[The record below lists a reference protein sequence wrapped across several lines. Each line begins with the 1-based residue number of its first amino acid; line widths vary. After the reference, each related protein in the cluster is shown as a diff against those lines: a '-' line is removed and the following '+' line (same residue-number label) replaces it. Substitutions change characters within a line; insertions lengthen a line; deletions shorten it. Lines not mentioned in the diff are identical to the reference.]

1 MDAAR
6 SILLS
11 VPWSAVENSS
21 VNPFQ
26 NVRLDRRVKRAHLE
40 QSGVKSTADRIDV
53 IAEVFVR
60 GNEHRVWSF
69 NFEFIA

>member
-21 VNPFQ
+21 VYPFQ

-40 QSGVKSTADRIDV
+40 KSGVKSTADRIDV
-53 IAEVFVR
+53 IAEVLIR